1 MARAFTRKRKPDSP
15 SMSMSLE
22 EHIAS
27 TDRNPHPQYVTF
39 GDLGAA
45 QAGVAL
51 EYDRANLSGYL
62 NQTTNV
68 VPNAYLANILDQEI
82 ISNTTRIGE
91 HCVVLTQEDVLNNGI
106 NETTGTTV
114 VLPHVDNTGLSLYS
128 ARTHTHTLGD
138 LGAAAWNHNHDGI
151 YAPFDHTHPYADKNH
166 SHSEYVRY
174 IELDLAGMYP
184 NTVNVAANIDT
195 SVDDTPAEGE
205 ESIPSESHY
214 DCNNFTSQG
223 NYYLKPTGTDVIE
236 NGPGGE
242 TNGLLT
248 VYVSTVEDSSY
259 SDIVQFFYGE
269 ISWKRNIRIET
280 IDVTEIDPETNEEFV
295 TSETRSTFSEW
306 VPLVETLPIGSL
318 MFLNQDGAAPSGYI
332 EANGAQVGS
341 SAYPVLWKFARQRG
355 LCILASNADYQ
366 AGKLDGYYG
375 FIYNEY
381 ISTKLISEEDIGCII
396 VEENDTVRELMD
408 SNLESY
414 VGRTLRCIPKENIET
429 VNFRLPNLGDNYYLQ
444 MCAYGN
450 NTGIGFGV
458 STNAGLPNITGKITS
473 IDETVVGSGNADI
486 REPLTWADQFEVEGA
501 LSVENS
507 YSAQAYRYFTET
519 DTGNIGYKTI
529 EFDASKSNRIY
540 GNSNTVTPKNV
551 SVRVFIKAYNGSIIK
566 SDVAEADIRNIIADL
581 LTQFGYA
588 TTTVNGL
595 VRLATTEQVDAGI
608 NDETVVTP
616 ALLKHAT
623 SEYISSIK
631 DGDGEV
637 LPIDNHSV
645 TLPSFAYRKGNSAE
659 SLNETTVS
667 CTAIVDISEPTNLY
681 HDFVIPYETAH
692 AVYVENGR
700 SVVNMLDSAIADV
713 VLKCDNASNAMGYPV
728 GAVIP
733 KPLCSYKSDSEAEY
747 ITHPTATIFI
757 DPTETYTE
765 DDTFKIVKARLYWPL
780 MWYFKRFTPAA
791 NDGSRSF
798 PFIDADTGSDPTTE
812 QIQTECAFWKV
823 LINIHM

>member
-1 MARAFTRKRKPDSP
+1 MAQAFKRKRKPDSP

-22 EHIAS
+22 EHIAA
-27 TDRNPHPQYVTF
+27 TERDPHPQYAKISDLDVISSGISFVTSRA
-39 GDLGAA
+39 DLENYAST
-45 QAGVAL
+45 Q
-51 EYDRANLSGYL
+51 N
-62 NQTTNV
+62 THV
-68 VPNAYLANILDQEI
+68 VPNAYLANILNEEI
-82 ISNTTRIGE
+82 VANNSRMTIHLNP
-91 HCVVLTQEDVLNNGI
+91 LTQQNVLNNGEDGS
-106 NETTGTTV
+106 N
-114 VLPHVDNTGLSLYS
+114 LPHVDDNGLSLYA
-128 ARTHTHTLGD
+128 ARTHTHTLGE
-138 LGAAAWNHNHDGI
+138 LNAAAWNHNHDDVYSKLG
-151 YAPFDHTHPYADKNH
+151 HTHPYADVVH
-166 SHSEYVRY
+166 SHNEYVTY
-174 IELDLAGMYP
+174 FELDSTGMYP

-195 SVDDTPAEGE
+195 SVEGE
-205 ESIPSESHY
+205 SPIVSESHY

-242 TNGLLT
+242 TIGLLT

-259 SDIVQFFYGE
+259 SDIIQFFYGE
-269 ISWKRNIRIET
+269 ISWKRTCRIET
-280 IDVTEIDPETNEEFV
+280 TPTISTDPDTGEEF
-295 TSETRSTFSEW
+295 TSSEITTTFSEW

-341 SAYPVLWKFARQRG
+341 AAYPVLWKFARQRG

-375 FIYNEY
+375 FIYNES
-381 ISTKLISEEDIGCII
+381 ISTKTISEEDIGCII
-396 VEENDTVRELMD
+396 IGENDTVRELMD

-414 VGRTLRCIPKENIET
+414 VGRTLRYIPKEDIENID
-429 VNFRLPNLGDNYYLQ
+429 FRLPNLGDNYYLQ

-458 STNAGLPNITGKITS
+458 STTAGLPNITGKITS
-473 IDETVVGSGNADI
+473 IDETVVGGGNADI
-486 REPLTWADQFEVEGA
+486 REPLTWADQFDVEGA
-501 LSVENS
+501 LSIKDS
-507 YSAQAYRYFTET
+507 YRAQAYQYYSGEQS
-519 DTGNIGYKTI
+519 NLGYKTI
-529 EFDASKSNRIY
+529 AFDASESNSIY

-566 SDVAEADIRNIIADL
+566 SDVAEADIRNIISDL

-588 TTTVNGL
+588 TTTANGL
-595 VRLATTEQVDAGI
+595 VRLATIAQVDAGI
-608 NDETVVTP
+608 NDETVITP

-623 SEYISSIK
+623 SGYISSIK
-631 DGDGEV
+631 DSDGDV
-637 LPIDNHSV
+637 LPIDDRVV
-645 TLPSFAYRKGNSAE
+645 TLPSFAYRKGNITE
-659 SLNETTVS
+659 SLDAITVS

-681 HDFVIPYETAH
+681 HDFVIPYETAY
-692 AVYVENGR
+692 AVYVENGG
-700 SVVNMLDSAIADV
+700 SVTNMLDRAIADV
-713 VLKCDNASNAMGYPV
+713 VLKCNNASNAMGYPV

-747 ITHPTATIFI
+747 ITHPTVTVFI

-765 DDTFKIVKARLYWPL
+765 DDTFKKVKARLYWPL

-798 PFIDADTGSDPTTE
+798 PFVDADTGSDPTLA

-823 LINIHM
+823 LINVHM